1 MAIIDGTENFTNGP
15 YEIPDAKETGNSV
28 FDKLEEFMERMATHT
43 HNGSDSNSITLNIA
57 KAIQDLQGNGVDFT
71 WTLVSPGRYRALVDV
86 AAGST
91 FDDNVRTYYYR
102 VDGGAPQQF
111 YPSVERLSNTQY
123 YLYTNVVKSPLDNP
137 IQNIN
142 LRIVTI

>member
-1 MAIIDGTENFTNGP
+1 MGIIAGTENFTNGP
-15 YEIPDAKETGNSV
+15 YEIPDPKETGNSI

-57 KAIQDLQGNGVDFT
+57 KGVQDLEGEGVDFT

-86 AAGST
+86 VAGST

-102 VDGGAPQQF
+102 VGGGAPQQF
-111 YPSVERLSNTQY
+111 YPSIERISNTQY
-123 YLYTNVVKSPLDNP
+123 YIYMNTIRVPLNAPDPNV
-137 IQNIN
+137 N

>member
-1 MAIIDGTENFTNGP
+1 MPIIDGTENFTNGP
-15 YEIPDAKETGNSV
+15 YEIPDSKETGNSV

-43 HNGSDSNSITLNIA
+43 HNGSDSNSITLNIS
-57 KAIQDLQGNGVDFT
+57 KAIQDLENTVDFT

-86 AAGST
+86 AVGST

-102 VDGGAPQQF
+102 VAGGPPQQF
-111 YPSVERLSNTQY
+111 YPTIERQSNTQY
-123 YLYTNVVKSPLDNP
+123 YLYTNTVRIPLTEPQDNV
-137 IQNIN
+137 N